1 MENYQEEFDPSEF
14 LKDYYLV
21 TEELPALAKH
31 ALRCYHETF
40 QKIPDDVKVLD
51 YGAGP
56 VIMYTISAAAK
67 ASEIVLAEYTEKNRE
82 YLHKWLAGDADAWDW
97 SAYFKFVVKELE
109 GKKDREVEERQELVR
124 KKVKAVVHCD
134 IHKDPPI
141 QQDYN
146 NLYDVVMTSFVLE
159 GIASDLDNYQEYVAR
174 LGKLVKPG
182 GLIMLY
188 GVQNTLKNYSVGNQ
202 RFPNIY
208 VTHDFAV
215 HAIETAGFHDIS
227 IDTFQQNE
235 HRVCRFISGTRNS

>member
-1 MENYQEEFDPSEF
+1 M
-14 LKDYYLV
+14 K
-21 TEELPALAKH
+21 K
-31 ALRCYHETF
+31 
-40 QKIPDDVKVLD
+40 
-51 YGAGP
+51 
-56 VIMYTISAAAK
+56 
-67 ASEIVLAEYTEKNRE
+67 
-82 YLHKWLAGDADAWDW
+82 
-97 SAYFKFVVKELE
+97 LE
-109 GKKDREVEERQELVR
+109 GKKDHEVKERQELVR
-124 KKVKAVVHCD
+124 KKVKAVVPCD

-188 GVQNTLKNYSVGNQ
+188 GVQNTLNYVPIGHR

-215 HAIETAGFHDIS
+215 QAIERAEFHDIK
-227 IDTFQQNE
+227 IDTLREDE
-235 HRVCRFISGTRNS
+235 HRIYRFLSGTRNS